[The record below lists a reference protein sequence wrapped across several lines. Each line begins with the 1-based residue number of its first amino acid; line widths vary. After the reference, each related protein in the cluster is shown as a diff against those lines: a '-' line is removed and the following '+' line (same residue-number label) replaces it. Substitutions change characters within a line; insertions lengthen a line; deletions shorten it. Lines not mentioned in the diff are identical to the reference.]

1 MSCQRNIGVNTEE
14 QMIKFYTG
22 DIIPDKNTVFVF
34 GSNPLG
40 INGNPY
46 KGTGGAAL
54 VAVQNFGVG
63 LHEIMN
69 NCLSSSGS
77 AYGLV
82 TVSAPGMK
90 RSLTK
95 DEIINNIRILY
106 HTARCLPNKD
116 FKVAYR
122 NTSRCSLNG
131 YTGYE
136 MMEMFLVAG
145 DIPENIWFSEEWI
158 NSYIFKNKFK
168 SVELI

>member
-1 MSCQRNIGVNTEE
+1 
-14 QMIKFYTG
+14 MIKYYTG
-22 DIIPDKNTVFVF
+22 DIKFEPDTVFVF

-40 INGNPY
+40 INGNPK

-54 VAVQNFGVG
+54 IAVQQFGVG
-63 LHEIMN
+63 LHEVMD
-69 NCLSSSGS
+69 NCLSASGS

-82 TVSAPGMK
+82 TVSAPGMR

-95 DEIINNIRILY
+95 EEIINNIKILY
-106 HTARCLPNKD
+106 RTARSLPNKD

-122 NTSRCSLNG
+122 NINKPSLNG

-136 MMEMFLVAG
+136 MMEMFLSAG
-145 DIPENIWFSEEWI
+145 EIPENIWFSTEWI
-158 NSYIFKNKFK
+158 NSYIFKEKFK

>member
-1 MSCQRNIGVNTEE
+1 
-14 QMIKFYTG
+14 MIKFYTG
-22 DIIPDKNTVFVF
+22 NIVPEKDTVFVF

-40 INGNPY
+40 INGNPSR
-46 KGTGGAAL
+46 GTGGAAL
-54 VAVQNFGVG
+54 VAVQYFGVG

-69 NCLSSSGS
+69 NCLSQSGQ

-82 TVSAPGMK
+82 TVKAPGAK

-106 HTARCLPNKD
+106 SVARSLPEKD

-122 NTSRCSLNG
+122 NTNLTSLNG

-136 MMEMFLVAG
+136 MMEMFLSAG
-145 DIPENIWFSEEWI
+145 QIPDNIWFSSEWI
-158 NSYIFKNKFK
+158 NSYIFKEKFT